1 MSTVTDDQAGLSQME
16 VAGRIAKLRRS
27 MVDERIDCLLVGALT
42 NIRYLTG
49 FTGSAAQL
57 LVTHDGARMTT
68 DGRYRTQASEQLRE
82 AGLSKDVEL
91 VVGRIPAQREAIVGL
106 VADVAGSAGSSASA
120 GPEGSGSARFGGRV
134 GLEAEHVV
142 WAEQLRWAD
151 LLAPF
156 CDLVATSGL
165 VEALRAVKDAGE
177 VSRIA
182 RAASVADLALADVL
196 GMLADGS
203 TETEVALA
211 LDVAM
216 RRHGAEDRAFETI
229 VASGPNSAKPHARPG
244 DRIIAPGDPV
254 VIDFGAVV
262 DGYRSDM
269 TRTFFARAMPT
280 EKMLLVYEAVK
291 RSQAA
296 GVAAV
301 APGVP
306 TSEIDDICRSSL
318 TEDGLGEAFEHGTG
332 HGVGIDIHEAPWVGP
347 GSAGNLVPGSVVT
360 VEPGAYLAGIGG
372 VRIEDTVLVTEE
384 GYRVLTSFTKGFSTS

>member
-1 MSTVTDDQAGLSQME
+1 MSTATHDQAGVLEME
-16 VAGRIAKLRRS
+16 VAARITKLRKS
-27 MVDERIDCLLVGALT
+27 MVEERIDCLLVGALT

-57 LVTHDGARMTT
+57 LVTHDAARMTT
-68 DGRYRTQASEQLRE
+68 DGRYRTQAQEQLRE
-82 AGLSKDVEL
+82 VGLSNDVEL
-91 VVGRIPAQREAIVGL
+91 VVGRIPAQREAIVSL
-106 VADVAGSAGSSASA
+106 VTQAAGSTAS
-120 GPEGSGSARFGGRV
+120 EGSEPALFGGRV

-142 WAEQLRWAD
+142 WAEQLRWVD
-151 LLAPF
+151 LLAP
-156 CDLVATSGL
+156 CDLVATSGV
-165 VEALRAVKDAGE
+165 VEALRAVKDTGE

-182 RAASVADLALADVL
+182 AAASVADLALADVV
-196 GMLADGS
+196 GMLGDGS

-244 DRIIAPGDPV
+244 DRVISFGDPV

-269 TRTFFARAMPT
+269 TRTFFAGGKPT

-291 RSQAA
+291 RAQAA
-296 GVAAV
+296 GVKAV
-301 APGVP
+301 APGVS
-306 TSEIDDICRSSL
+306 TSEIDNICRSSL

-347 GSAGNLVPGSVVT
+347 GSAGNLVCGSVVT

-384 GYRVLTSFTKGFSTS
+384 G